1 MEDRSTK
8 WSWIVD
14 RGQRASYDKKRGA
27 EPTTVTKQPKESK
40 IETAAAA
47 TEMNELDWLSKMIID
62 MDQNLQSVTDDID
75 IMDAMND
82 DIAESIKEIYD

>member
-1 MEDRSTK
+1 MWAD
-8 WSWIVD
+8 V
-14 RGQRASYDKKRGA
+14 QRKSYGAKRRT
-27 EPTTVTKQPKESK
+27 EPTTVAKQPKESK

-62 MDQNLQSVTDDID
+62 MEQNLQSVTDDID